1 MRELI
6 KECKHCGIE
15 FNANSRYKKKAGG
28 YINECPD
35 CTISLGTESSVRYR
49 GVTTGDGK
57 MASIQILKF
66 EDKEQAILYK
76 KGWDQW
82 SGWNNQRSGS
92 IHDVRFTKIGENSG
106 NSNHKGK
113 S

>member
-1 MRELI
+1 MTI
-6 KECKHCGIE
+6 KTCKHCGE
-15 FNANSRYKKKAGG
+15 RFNLHSQRKQQVGG
-28 YINECPD
+28 YIDECPD
-35 CTISLGTESSVRYR
+35 CVEELETETKEVIRAF
-49 GVTTGDGK
+49 TTGDGK
-57 MASIQILKF
+57 MACIQILKF
-66 EDKEQAILYK
+66 EDKEQATLYK

-82 SGWNNQRSGS
+82 SGWNNRRSGS

>member
-1 MRELI
+1 MKI
-6 KECKHCGIE
+6 KVCRHCEDE
-15 FNANSRYKKKAGG
+15 FNLNSQRKRSVGG
-28 YINECPD
+28 LIDECPD
-35 CTISLGTESSVRYR
+35 CVEELGTETQEVIRAF
-49 GVTTGDGK
+49 TTGDGK

-66 EDKEQAILYK
+66 ENKEQASLYR

-82 SGWNNQRSGS
+82 SGWNTQRSGS
-92 IHDVRFTKIGENSG
+92 IHDVRFTKVGENSG